1 MREGVRDGGIK
12 RQGRCAAKG
21 RPRHAGR
28 GRQRQRPRG
37 EAARSQRQRST
48 KAAKKLC
55 LVLRSLQMCVHKIS
69 GFVTFRLL
77 TCSSF
82 LRSQIF
88 YASANGAPVMPN
100 VPIVRGSGVSEQ
112 GVPLFA
118 GLSAS
123 CVAGGGGSSRTA
135 SISSRAPAAFVMGRI
150 SGSSRAGAAWLET
163 INGSPAALAV

>member
-1 MREGVRDGGIK
+1 MREAMG
-12 RQGRCAAKG
+12 
-21 RPRHAGR
+21 

-48 KAAKKLC
+48 KAAKELC
-55 LVLRSLQMCVHKIS
+55 LVLRSPQMFVHKIS

-100 VPIVRGSGVSEQ
+100 APIVRRFELGG
-112 GVPLFA
+112 GLFT
-118 GLSAS
+118 GLS
-123 CVAGGGGSSRTA
+123 
-135 SISSRAPAAFVMGRI
+135 RANKENACGRAARQ
-150 SGSSRAGAAWLET
+150 R
-163 INGSPAALAV
+163 

>member
-1 MREGVRDGGIK
+1 MRDGGIK

-48 KAAKKLC
+48 KAAKELC
-55 LVLRSLQMCVHKIS
+55 LILRSPQMFVHKIS

-100 VPIVRGSGVSEQ
+100 APIVRRFE
-112 GVPLFA
+112 L
-118 GLSAS
+118 
-123 CVAGGGGSSRTA
+123 GGGLFGRLSTSHFGSIANRFTSLRSRPTRPPWLDLQ
-135 SISSRAPAAFVMGRI
+135 SLLPSWGRLR
-150 SGSSRAGAAWLET
+150 GWTPVG
-163 INGSPAALAV
+163 GSPLEPPAGNGA